1 MLIHIDTA
9 RSLSVSMQ
17 AMGEIL
23 PLLTLVLVGLI
34 IGLLLGAFGGW
45 GFAQLLARG
54 KNKVEANLAQSSREK
69 INAML
74 QPFREQIISLTHQV
88 KESSRSQIDLKGQLQ
103 QMSAGYQQVSQ
114 QAENLTKA
122 LKGDPQA
129 RGKWGEMLLEKVLES
144 SGLREGEEYHLQKSF
159 TDRDTDRRYRPDAVI
174 TLPANREVIVDA
186 KTSLVDYEKYA
197 SSQEPSALENFL
209 KSLRS
214 RVKELGEKNYA
225 NVSEYSSASGASG
238 ATAGGASGAR
248 AASGARKVF
257 DYVLMFVPIESAF
270 SLALDKDKG
279 LMDYALER
287 KIVLVSP
294 STMLLAL
301 RTIYYSWRSEKQNR
315 NAEEI
320 AREGG
325 ALYDKVAAFIEDM
338 EKHGL
343 QLATTQKSYDG
354 AMKKLASGRGNILSR
369 TERLGELGVKK
380 SKQLQHQ
387 SEETEQE

>member
-1 MLIHIDTA
+1 
-9 RSLSVSMQ
+9 
-17 AMGEIL
+17 MGEIL
-23 PLLTLVLVGLI
+23 PLLTPFLIVLLAGLGL
-34 IGLLLGAFGGW
+34 GLLLGAFCGW
-45 GFAQLLARG
+45 GFAQLLARA
-54 KNKVEANLAQSSREK
+54 KNRAEAGLAQSSREK

-129 RGKWGEMLLEKVLES
+129 RGKWGEMLLEKVLEN

-159 TDRDTDRRYRPDAVI
+159 TDRETDRRYRPDAVI

-225 NVSEYSSASGASG
+225 NVSEYSSASGVGG

-248 AASGARKVF
+248 GAGAAGGARKVF

-270 SLALDKDKG
+270 SLALEKDKG

-315 NAEEI
+315 HAEEI

-338 EKHGL
+338 EKHGQ

-354 AMKKLASGRGNILSR
+354 AMKKLASGRGSILSR
-369 TERLGELGVKK
+369 TEKLGELGVKK
-380 SKQLQHQ
+380 SKQLQHH
-387 SEETEQE
+387 SEETEEE